1 MKEMLFLRREEGQG
15 LLEYLL
21 IIVLVAIVVIA
32 LLLLLAPLLRDLIA
46 RFR

>member
-1 MKEMLFLRREEGQG
+1 MPFLRSKEGQG

-32 LLLLLAPLLRDLIA
+32 LLLLLAPLLSDLIA